1 MKEPEL
7 IYEHPHPISHGGV
20 KYHAS
25 VFGSERK
32 DGTWSGWLQF
42 RDAKTGETTRTGQE
56 TSQPSRGALE
66 YWASGVEDVYLEGA
80 LQRAELQQPVR

>member
-1 MKEPEL
+1 MKQSEL
-7 IYEHPHPISHGGV
+7 IYEHPHPISQGGA
-20 KYHAS
+20 KYQVS

-56 TSQPSRGALE
+56 TTQANRDALE

-80 LQRAELQQPVR
+80 LRRAELQQPVH